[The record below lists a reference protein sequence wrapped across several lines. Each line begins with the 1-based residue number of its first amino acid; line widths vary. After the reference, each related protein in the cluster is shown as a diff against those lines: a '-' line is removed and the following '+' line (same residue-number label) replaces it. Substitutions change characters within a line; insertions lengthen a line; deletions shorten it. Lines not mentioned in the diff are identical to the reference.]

1 MRCTMD
7 LKKLRV
13 VFMGSPVFA
22 SNVLKKL
29 IEVTNVVLVVS
40 QPDAYVGRKKVLT
53 ASPVKKL
60 ALEEKIEVFTPE
72 RIKSDYDII
81 KKSNPDIIITCAYGQ
96 MLPKELLELP
106 RFKSINVHASLLP
119 KLRGGAPIQRA
130 IMNGEKETGITIMYM
145 DEKMDTG
152 NIISNK
158 QIKIDDS
165 DTYDSLHDKL
175 STLGIDL
182 LIETLPSIVDGTNPS
197 IKQNEEEATY
207 APLIDKV
214 DEKIDFNKT
223 SLEVYNKIRGLNSNP
238 GAFMMLN
245 GDIIKVYNSRI
256 GDKRFNCGVIGQIY
270 KDGIG
275 IGTLDG
281 EIILTEIKPA
291 GKNRLLVKDYLNGIK
306 KENIL
311 GMRCNEEK

>member
-152 NIISNK
+152 NIISSK
-158 QIKIDDS
+158 HIKIEDS

-207 APLIDKV
+207 APEIDKV

-223 SLEVYNKIRGLNSNP
+223 SLEIYNKIRGLNSNP
-238 GAFMMLN
+238 GAFMILN

-281 EIILTEIKPA
+281 EIVLTEIKPA

>member
-1 MRCTMD
+1 
-7 LKKLRV
+7 
-13 VFMGSPVFA
+13 
-22 SNVLKKL
+22 
-29 IEVTNVVLVVS
+29 
-40 QPDAYVGRKKVLT
+40 
-53 ASPVKKL
+53 
-60 ALEEKIEVFTPE
+60 
-72 RIKSDYDII
+72 
-81 KKSNPDIIITCAYGQ
+81 

-152 NIISNK
+152 NIISSK
-158 QIKIDDS
+158 HIKIEDS

-175 STLGIDL
+175 SNLGIDL

-223 SLEVYNKIRGLNSNP
+223 SLEIYNKIRGLNSNP

>member
-119 KLRGGAPIQRA
+119 KLRGAAPIQRA

-152 NIISNK
+152 NIISSK
-158 QIKIDDS
+158 QIKIEDS

-197 IKQNEEEATY
+197 IKQNEGEATY

-281 EIILTEIKPA
+281 EIVLTEIKPA

>member
-72 RIKSDYDII
+72 RIKSDYEII

-152 NIISNK
+152 NIISSK
-158 QIKIDDS
+158 HIKIEDS

-175 STLGIDL
+175 SNLGIDL

-223 SLEVYNKIRGLNSNP
+223 SLEIYNKIRGLNSNP

>member
-72 RIKSDYDII
+72 RVKSDYDII

-152 NIISNK
+152 NIISSK
-158 QIKIDDS
+158 HIKIEDS

-256 GDKRFNCGVIGQIY
+256 GDKRFNCGVIGKIY

>member
-72 RIKSDYDII
+72 RIKLDYDII

-158 QIKIDDS
+158 QIKIEDS